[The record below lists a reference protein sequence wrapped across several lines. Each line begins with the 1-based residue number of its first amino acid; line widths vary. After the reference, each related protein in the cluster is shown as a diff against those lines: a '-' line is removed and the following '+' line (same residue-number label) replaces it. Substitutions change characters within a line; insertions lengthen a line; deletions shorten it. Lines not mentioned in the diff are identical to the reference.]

1 MNAPSQHAA
10 PAAPP
15 LPAALAA
22 VEVTYEPA
30 PADAPTGTPRVFAVV
45 AAVMADTMPV
55 GKNQENKSQN
65 YKFRGIDDVMSA
77 MAGPMRSHG
86 LFILPSVASH
96 RQERRGEKMTHT
108 LIRMRYRIYGPAGDC
123 LIADVPGEASDFAD
137 KGTNKAQSAALKY
150 LLFTLFMLPV
160 DGRSIDD
167 SDRDQEPPAEHRA
180 ERQQRGQ
187 QGKQGKQQ
195 RGRQQGEQQ
204 PRRSDRAEPG
214 PWEQQAPQQQ
224 RGRTDYLEA
233 ARKTTSREAFD
244 KVRAAAVKAGAP
256 DRYLAELDQIAANK
270 ANGTACGCGPREV
283 CDKCGP
289 KTTRQERR
297 DRPAPGQTTTAP
309 TTPPA
314 AQAAPPAAV
323 PDTFANNEHAV
334 ALGEMYDAGKAAQ
347 LADNREADALFA
359 SQFGCP
365 PAKGTPEQLR
375 TMRDDL
381 LEAAEAAPQGVAA

>member
-1 MNAPSQHAA
+1 M
-10 PAAPP
+10 
-15 LPAALAA
+15 
-22 VEVTYEPA
+22 
-30 PADAPTGTPRVFAVV
+30 
-45 AAVMADTMPV
+45 
-55 GKNQENKSQN
+55 
-65 YKFRGIDDVMSA
+65 
-77 MAGPMRSHG
+77 
-86 LFILPSVASH
+86 
-96 RQERRGEKMTHT
+96 
-108 LIRMRYRIYGPAGDC
+108 
-123 LIADVPGEASDFAD
+123 
-137 KGTNKAQSAALKY
+137 
-150 LLFTLFMLPV
+150 
-160 DGRSIDD
+160 
-167 SDRDQEPPAEHRA
+167 AEHRA

-309 TTPPA
+309 TTPPPLRPRHA
-314 AQAAPPAAV
+314 AAV

>member
-15 LPAALAA
+15 LSAALAA

-30 PADAPTGTPRVFAVV
+30 PADAPAGTPRVFAVV

-55 GKNQENKSQN
+55 GKNQENKAQN

-123 LIADVPGEASDFAD
+123 LVADVPGEASDFAD

-167 SDRDQEPPAEHRA
+167 SDRDETPAEHRA

-204 PRRSDRAEPG
+204 QPRRSDRAEPG
-214 PWEQQAPQQQ
+214 PWEQQAPKQPQ
-224 RGRTDYLEA
+224 RVDYLEA

-256 DRYLAELDQIAANK
+256 DHYLAELDHVAANK

-297 DRPAPGQTTTAP
+297 DRPAPTAP
-309 TTPPA
+309 ATPP
-314 AQAAPPAAV
+314 AAPPAAV
-323 PDTFANNEHAV
+323 PDTFANNEHAA

-381 LEAAEAAPQGVAA
+381 LEAAGAAPQGVAA